1 MELTAKD
8 VYFNLL
14 EPTVKRIAREQDNDT
29 YLATIALDNGIRLND
44 SIKTI
49 NTKLSKLDYQPI
61 KNKQD
66 QKLRMKGFLLENWL
80 RVNGYDVTKSK
91 VSLFINKTLAKR
103 NVDFYFLSKYLNVN
117 NTQQLEEFFKT
128 ELSNIKQI
136 DLTTII
142 SKNA

>member
-14 EPTVKRIAREQDNDT
+14 EPTVKRIAREQDDDT

-61 KNKQD
+61 KNQQD
-66 QKLRMKGFLLENWL
+66 QKLRIKGFLLENWL

-136 DLTTII
+136 DLTAII

>member
-14 EPTVKRIAREQDNDT
+14 EPTVKRIAREQDDDT

-61 KNKQD
+61 KNQQD

-136 DLTTII
+136 DLTAII

>member
-14 EPTVKRIAREQDNDT
+14 EPTVKRIAREQDDDT

-61 KNKQD
+61 KNQQD
-66 QKLRMKGFLLENWL
+66 QKVRMKGFLLENWL
-80 RVNGYDVTKSK
+80 RVNGYDVTKTK

>member
-14 EPTVKRIAREQDNDT
+14 EPTVKRIAREQDDDT

-61 KNKQD
+61 KNQQD

-80 RVNGYDVTKSK
+80 RVNGYDVTKLK

-136 DLTTII
+136 DLTAII

>member
-14 EPTVKRIAREQDNDT
+14 EPTVKRIAREQDDDT

-61 KNKQD
+61 KNQQD
-66 QKLRMKGFLLENWL
+66 QKVRMKGFLLENWV
-80 RVNGYDVTKSK
+80 RVNGYDVTKTK

>member
-14 EPTVKRIAREQDNDT
+14 EPTVKRIAREQDDDT

-61 KNKQD
+61 KNQQD